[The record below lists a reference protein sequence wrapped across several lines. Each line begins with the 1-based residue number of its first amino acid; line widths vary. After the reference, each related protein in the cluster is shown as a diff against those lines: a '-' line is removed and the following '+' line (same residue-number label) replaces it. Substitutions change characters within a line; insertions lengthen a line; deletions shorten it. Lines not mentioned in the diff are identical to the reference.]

1 MLSLLSERVRAYAFL
16 RRVRRTVGYL
26 SLGPSP
32 RPGGSWKDDF
42 YHSLSLS
49 EQRFGGWTEDRTQ
62 DVHAPP
68 KLLDVVGLI
77 VIAILA
83 ALQVLVVGAIGYLA
97 IWGLIRFF
105 S

>member
-1 MLSLLSERVRAYAFL
+1 MLSLLRERVRAYAFL
-16 RRVRRTVGYL
+16 RKVRRTVGYL

-42 YHSLSLS
+42 YHSLRLN
-49 EQRFGGWTEDRTQ
+49 ELPFGSWTEDTTQ

-68 KLLDVVGLI
+68 KLLDIVGLI
-77 VIAILA
+77 VIGIFA
-83 ALQVLVVGAIGYLA
+83 ALQIVVAGAVAFLAVRVLVSSL
-97 IWGLIRFF
+97 